1 MFCNHVAPTSATN
14 GERGRIDGPE
24 WVRPP
29 EILTMRSNVETGFGH
44 IEMYFRAARITTER
58 RNGERGRIDGLEW
71 VRPPEVLTMSSNVE
85 TWFEHMEM
93 YFRAAHISPERRA
106 ALVQYHTD
114 AEVRGVMRAMHVQ
127 ETDDYDGLKSAL
139 FEAFEVRSCPERF
152 SAEFFRRKQQQGES
166 VRVYAGHL
174 RWLFPKAFPGLS
186 GAADKILLQ
195 QFKAGLSADA
205 VKIAVLRSGTDSFA
219 EAIEVA
225 AREERVWRE
234 LTTLKASVSSVKADA
249 DQEDKQP
256 AVEVM
261 EATAAAVT
269 TRKEVGEELA
279 ELVRQLKELLT
290 SNTPAAA
297 KRSLPQRRRRPEKK
311 GSLRC
316 WTCGGLGHISR
327 ECQASSRDERAGKV
341 SSTDRTFSIFI
352 IRSPEIETPIV
363 EGSVGGVRCDML
375 VDTGSV
381 VPRMH
386 FGPNGGMSED
396 AAGQHPIPEVPRRC
410 PGQSG
415 IPAA

>member
-1 MFCNHVAPTSATN
+1 
-14 GERGRIDGPE
+14 
-24 WVRPP
+24 
-29 EILTMRSNVETGFGH
+29 
-44 IEMYFRAARITTER
+44 
-58 RNGERGRIDGLEW
+58 
-71 VRPPEVLTMSSNVE
+71 
-85 TWFEHMEM
+85 
-93 YFRAAHISPERRA
+93 
-106 ALVQYHTD
+106 
-114 AEVRGVMRAMHVQ
+114 
-127 ETDDYDGLKSAL
+127 
-139 FEAFEVRSCPERF
+139 
-152 SAEFFRRKQQQGES
+152 
-166 VRVYAGHL
+166 
-174 RWLFPKAFPGLS
+174 
-186 GAADKILLQ
+186 
-195 QFKAGLSADA
+195 
-205 VKIAVLRSGTDSFA
+205 RSGTDSFA

-386 FGPNGGMSED
+386 FGPNGGLSED
-396 AAGQHPIPEVPRRC
+396 AAG
-410 PGQSG
+410 
-415 IPAA
+415 